1 MSWMFSSLILLSQVG
16 AHLIQSGH
24 SLQLEILQ
32 KVPLS
37 TSPLSAPDFKVT
49 QALLPTNAVN
59 DLAKELWVNGSSS
72 STDYIVMGVPSMH
85 WEWARKKETKMKAGF
100 FSYRHIKEQT
110 APLCCPLLV
119 TYIREIDPDTVL
131 GRANSWT
138 PIFPKHI
145 LRAGGAK
152 GSRQVK
158 L

>member
-1 MSWMFSSLILLSQVG
+1 MGERKQLFHRLHCYGGSQ
-16 AHLIQSGH
+16 H
-24 SLQLEILQ
+24 
-32 KVPLS
+32 
-37 TSPLSAPDFKVT
+37 
-49 QALLPTNAVN
+49 AL
-59 DLAKELWVNGSSS
+59 G
-72 STDYIVMGVPSMH
+72 MG
-85 WEWARKKETKMKAGF
+85 KKETKMKAGF
-100 FSYRHIKEQT
+100 FSYWHIKEQT

-131 GRANSWT
+131 GGANSWT